1 MKGIMK
7 MNKITKLVCSAA
19 ALSSIIVLT
28 PFTASAEDVM
38 EGSETT
44 AVVSSENTV
53 LESTLPVSLDN
64 RDTTISVADSAD
76 FSKKAE
82 TSQATEKSA
91 LPLGNGTLLED
102 VPDENVYRQFLTIQS
117 KNGNTFYIVID
128 KNNEGKGNVYFMN
141 LVDEYDL
148 MAFADKFPDEDKD
161 GNKKKTEAVT
171 IDIEDETP
179 TEAENEDTVSEDE
192 QTTTANNPTKA
203 ANKNLL
209 VPMIGILALI
219 CGAAFYFV
227 KFNGT
232 STKNDKKN
240 DYDEED
246 DDFDNTETVKDE
258 E

>member
-1 MKGIMK
+1 

-76 FSKKAE
+76 FSKNAE
-82 TSQATEKSA
+82 TSQAAEKST
-91 LPLGNGTLLED
+91 LPSGNGMLLED
-102 VPDENVYRQFLTIQS
+102 VPDENVNRQFLTIQS

-128 KNNEGKGNVYFMN
+128 KDNEGKGNVYFMN

-171 IDIEDETP
+171 IDIEDETH
-179 TEAENEDTVSEDE
+179 TEAENEDVS
-192 QTTTANNPTKA
+192 
-203 ANKNLL
+203 
-209 VPMIGILALI
+209 II
-219 CGAAFYFV
+219 
-227 KFNGT
+227 FNVQSDNEKLCSGT
-232 STKNDKKN
+232 IKSWG
-240 DYDEED
+240 
-246 DDFDNTETVKDE
+246 
-258 E
+258 

>member
-1 MKGIMK
+1 
-7 MNKITKLVCSAA
+7 MNKITKLVCSVA

-28 PFTASAEDVM
+28 PFTASAEDVT

-76 FSKKAE
+76 FSKNAE

-91 LPLGNGTLLED
+91 LPSGNGTLLED
-102 VPDENVYRQFLTIQS
+102 VPDENVNRQFLTIQS

-128 KNNEGKGNVYFMN
+128 KDNEGKGNVYFMN

-171 IDIEDETP
+171 MDIEDETT
-179 TEAENEDTVSEDE
+179 TEAENDDAVLEDE
-192 QTTTANNPTKA
+192 QTTTANNPTKPA
-203 ANKNLL
+203 STNLL
-209 VPMIGILALI
+209 VPVIGILALI
-219 CGAAFYFV
+219 GGATFYFLKV
-227 KFNGT
+227 KGT
-232 STKNDKKN
+232 SAKNDKKN

-246 DDFDNTETVKDE
+246 DDFDNGETVKDE

>member
-1 MKGIMK
+1 

-38 EGSETT
+38 EVSETT

-148 MAFADKFPDEDKD
+148 MAFADKFPDEDKN

-171 IDIEDETP
+171 IDIEDETS
-179 TEAENEDTVSEDE
+179 TEAENEDAVSEDE

-203 ANKNLL
+203 ASKNLL

-227 KFNGT
+227 KFKGT
-232 STKNDKKN
+232 SAKNDKKY

-246 DDFDNTETVKDE
+246 DDFDNGETVKDDD
-258 E
+258 